1 MRSVRISHIVL
12 TTKEVADM
20 ILETL
25 QSFGEDQYELMLK
38 TFARLAK
45 KYSACGT
52 RKTGGDLGI
61 LEVHTSTPE
70 LYKAVME
77 TPEKQLGGPVKTGF
91 GYHVFIITHE
101 DPMGDTGVDGIAGT
115 SLGAGDGTL

>member
-20 ILETL
+20 IMDTL
-25 QSFGEDQYELMLK
+25 KSYGEDQQELMMK

-45 KYSACGT
+45 KYSACGS
-52 RKTGGDLGI
+52 RHTGGDLGI
-61 LEVHTSTPE
+61 LEVHTAAPE
-70 LYKAVME
+70 LYKAVMD
-77 TPEKQLGGPVKTGF
+77 TPEKTLGGPVKTTF

-101 DPMGDTGVDGIAGT
+101 DQMGDTGVDGLTGT